1 MKTKKTVYYILMY
14 LPLAAALL
22 ALPQLPEKIPA
33 HFAFDNQVDRWGSK
47 YEALLFPVISLL
59 MGYFLLGMAK
69 LAAKKERHGE
79 NNKKVTMIMGI
90 FVLILFNALN
100 AYFLYTSFNKVEDL
114 SSVSLD
120 LYQLVF
126 GIMGVLMIVTG
137 NVMPKLRRNAMI
149 GLRTRWSMKNDATWK
164 KSQLIGGISFI
175 VGGVMI
181 IGICIAVKGIFCLVS
196 VLGVWGIMIVVDVVF
211 TYRVA
216 KRNG

>member
-1 MKTKKTVYYILMY
+1 MKTKKTAYYILMY
-14 LPLAAALL
+14 LPLAAVLL

-33 HFAFDNQVDRWGSK
+33 HFGFDNQVDRWGSK

-59 MGYFLLGMAK
+59 MGYFVLGMAK
-69 LAAKKERHGE
+69 LAAKKEVHGE

-90 FVLILFNALN
+90 FVLISFNALN
-100 AYFLYTSFNKVEDL
+100 AYFLYISLNKVEDL

-149 GLRTRWSMKNDATWK
+149 GLRTRWSMKNDVTWK

-196 VLGVWGIMIVVDVVF
+196 VLGVWAIMIVVDVVL

-216 KRNG
+216 RRNG

>member
-14 LPLAAALL
+14 LPLAVVLL

-33 HFAFDNQVDRWGSK
+33 HFGFDNQVDRWGSK

-69 LAAKKERHGE
+69 LAAKKERYGE

-100 AYFLYTSFNKVEDL
+100 AYFLYTSLNKVEDL

-149 GLRTRWSMKNDATWK
+149 GLRTRWSMKNDVTWK
-164 KSQLIGGISFI
+164 KSQRIGGISFI

-181 IGICIAVKGIFCLVS
+181 IGICIAVKGIFCLAS
-196 VLGVWGIMIVVDVVF
+196 VFGVWGIMIVVDVVF

>member
-14 LPLAAALL
+14 LPLAVVLL

-33 HFAFDNQVDRWGSK
+33 HFGFDNQVDRWGSK
-47 YEALLFPVISLL
+47 YEALLFPIISLL

-100 AYFLYTSFNKVEDL
+100 AYFLYTSLNKVEDL

-149 GLRTRWSMKNDATWK
+149 GLRTRWSMKNDVTWK
-164 KSQLIGGISFI
+164 KSQFIGGISFI

-196 VLGVWGIMIVVDVVF
+196 VFGVWGIMIVVDVVL

-216 KRNG
+216 KRYG

>member
-1 MKTKKTVYYILMY
+1 MKTKKMAYYILMY

-22 ALPQLPEKIPA
+22 TLPQLPEKIPA
-33 HFAFDNQVDRWGSK
+33 HFGFDNQVDRWGSK
-47 YEALLFPVISLL
+47 YEALLLPVISLL

-69 LAAKKERHGE
+69 LAAKKERYGE

-100 AYFLYTSFNKVEDL
+100 AYFLYTSLNKVEDL

-149 GLRTRWSMKNDATWK
+149 GLRTRWSMKNDVTWK

-196 VLGVWGIMIVVDVVF
+196 VLGVWGIMVVVDVVL

-216 KRNG
+216 RRYG

>member
-14 LPLAAALL
+14 LPLAVVLL

-33 HFAFDNQVDRWGSK
+33 HFGFDNQVDRWGSK
-47 YEALLFPVISLL
+47 YEALLFPVISLF

-69 LAAKKERHGE
+69 LAAKKERYGE

-100 AYFLYTSFNKVEDL
+100 AYFLYTSLNKVEDL

-126 GIMGVLMIVTG
+126 GIMGVLMIVTAYRRDFLYCWGSDDNRYLYCREGDFLHCVCFRGMG
-137 NVMPKLRRNAMI
+137 NYDC
-149 GLRTRWSMKNDATWK
+149 G
-164 KSQLIGGISFI
+164 
-175 VGGVMI
+175 
-181 IGICIAVKGIFCLVS
+181 
-196 VLGVWGIMIVVDVVF
+196 
-211 TYRVA
+211 
-216 KRNG
+216 

>member
-1 MKTKKTVYYILMY
+1 MKTKKTAYYILMY
-14 LPLAAALL
+14 LPLAAVLL

-33 HFAFDNQVDRWGSK
+33 HFGFDNQVDRWGSK
-47 YEALLFPVISLL
+47 YEALLLPVISLL

-69 LAAKKERHGE
+69 LAAKKEVHGE

-100 AYFLYTSFNKVEDL
+100 AYFLYTSLNKVEDL

-149 GLRTRWSMKNDATWK
+149 GLRTRWSMKNDVTWK

-181 IGICIAVKGIFCLVS
+181 IGICIAVKGIFCLAS
-196 VLGVWGIMIVVDVVF
+196 VLGVLGIMVVVDVVL

-216 KRNG
+216 RRYG